1 MQNSMVTFTFC
12 FILEAPFL
20 ENEGKQRAIIVPTTL
35 RDLQP
40 WYLDFEIGSTAFL
53 FCCGECVRG
62 TALKVFK

>member
-53 FCCGECVRG
+53 FCCGKSVRG